1 MYPRLIHTHSPG
13 KLNRKT
19 LILALYLTALFVAG
33 CAGVGKHVE
42 PPRISLANIQVQ
54 EVSGLETVF
63 QIQLRVFNT
72 NDVDL
77 KVKGIETELEVNGR
91 HFATGVSNT
100 TVDIPSFDTQLVP
113 VTVYSSV
120 IDMFRGIYG
129 LHESE
134 QLSYRLRG
142 KVRVTGSNMLSS
154 TLPFESEGQVTL
166 KGSEKLDK

>member
-1 MYPRLIHTHSPG
+1 MCPKLMHTYIPG
-13 KLNRKT
+13 KFNRKT
-19 LILALYLTALFVAG
+19 LNLALYIIALFVAG

-77 KVKGIETELEVNGR
+77 TVKGIETELEVNGR
-91 HFATGVSNT
+91 HFATGVSST
-100 TVDIPSFDTQLVP
+100 PVDIPSFDTQLVP
-113 VTVYSSV
+113 ITVYSSV
-120 IDMFRGIYG
+120 IDMFKSIYG

-134 QLSYRLRG
+134 QLAYRLKG
-142 KVRVTGSNMLSS
+142 KVRVTGNNMVSS

-166 KGSEKLDK
+166 KGSERLDK

>member
-1 MYPRLIHTHSPG
+1 MSPALKYTHLPE
-13 KLNRKT
+13 KLNRNMHIVA
-19 LILALYLTALFVAG
+19 LSLAALFVAG
-33 CAGVGKHVE
+33 CAGVGKQVE

-63 QIQLRVFNT
+63 QIQLRIFNT

-120 IDMFRGIYG
+120 IDMFKSIYG
-129 LHESE
+129 LRESE
-134 QLSYRLRG
+134 QLTYRLRG
-142 KVRVTGSNMLSS
+142 KVRVTGNNMLSS